1 MGIIRFLLLD
11 VLPLLIDMV
20 LPALSLGY
28 GLHTGNKA
36 LVIFGSCYFYAVWVN
51 LLFGE
56 DHDR

>member
-11 VLPLLIDMV
+11 VLPLLIDMLV
-20 LPALSLGY
+20 PSVAVAF
-28 GLHTGNKA
+28 GLQTDNKA
-36 LVIFGSCYFYAVWVN
+36 LIVFGCFYFYAVWVN